1 LRFLKFRVGL
11 YALIVL
17 DRRGTTLVLTF
28 DSCKFP
34 SALSKTLEYLAP
46 EIVNG
51 ESQTSA
57 LDWWTFGIFIYEMV
71 CGHTPFRADTQ
82 EQIIANIKEN
92 KLQWPSDVPVSSECK
107 RVVRKLLRTDASKR
121 LGAVDGAHAIKASK
135 WFSGINFVCLRGPLL
150 IPGLLF
156 VTCSV
161 T

>member
-1 LRFLKFRVGL
+1 LPFRS
-11 YALIVL
+11 
-17 DRRGTTLVLTF
+17 
-28 DSCKFP
+28 DS
-34 SALSKTLEYLAP
+34 SKTLEYLAP

-107 RVVRKLLRTDASKR
+107 RFVRKLLRTDASKR

-135 WFSGINFVCLRGPLL
+135 WFTGINFVCLCSPHLVRRLLL
-150 IPGLLF
+150 ITCEVTKSLMDALLIF
-156 VTCSV
+156 LGSHSKHGTADHS
-161 T
+161 